1 MIRQIEKKEVKKVFR
16 SLSST
21 MNPAQ
26 EEEKGG
32 FFSGL
37 RNSLIPPECSWGPL
51 LKYASGSSPS
61 FIECRD
67 AGGEGRCIELRKHT
81 ETMGGGKRWK
91 CHQSGTYCG
100 SNSGGG

>member
-1 MIRQIEKKEVKKVFR
+1 MRARELHGQLITPTHR
-16 SLSST
+16 
-21 MNPAQ
+21 P
-26 EEEKGG
+26 EEKGG

-100 SNSGGG
+100 SNSGVVTPSLE